1 MKMIQTDEYLE
12 WNPDKHESPK
22 THLRQFLQNKACL
35 SLHISEDSLLLGM
48 CDGIKSKDFQMLVAE
63 IATKW
68 TEGIS
73 LESTAFFILLLFPVF
88 FFLPFSE
95 GAKRKQ
101 WLWSHLRS

>member
-1 MKMIQTDEYLE
+1 M
-12 WNPDKHESPK
+12 
-22 THLRQFLQNKACL
+22 
-35 SLHISEDSLLLGM
+35 HISEDSLLLGM

-73 LESTAFFILLLFPVF
+73 LESTAFFILLLFPAF

-101 WLWSHLRS
+101 